1 MVADPVLYGVFAVVV
16 IALLAVDLLVVH
28 RDPHAVTIRE
38 AGIWTGI
45 WIGVSVIFGLLI
57 PLVHD
62 GEPGASVSAQFF
74 TGYVIEKSLSVD
86 NVFLFL
92 LIFSVLAVPKHLQHR
107 VLFYGVLGA
116 IVMRTILIF
125 AGVALIDRFE
135 WLLYVFGAFLIYAGV
150 RTFLQRDTHPDITH
164 SPIFRRVTKI
174 LPTTDDYRGEH
185 FFVREH
191 GRLLATPLF
200 VVLLLVEFTD
210 LIFAMDSIPAIF
222 AITRD
227 PFIVLTSNIFAIM
240 GLRALYFLL
249 AGVADRLRYLK
260 TGLAIVLV
268 YVGAKLFTENIEAIY
283 HPTPLQ
289 SLAVI
294 AAILTVTVIASLRAA
309 PLPEGIPPAGIGP
322 FGPATTNSPQPEP
335 AAEPTGEQ

>member
-1 MVADPVLYGVFAVVV
+1 MIAEPILYGVFALVV
-16 IALLAVDLLVVH
+16 IVLLAVDLLVVH

-38 AGIWTGI
+38 AATWTGI
-45 WIGVSVIFGLLI
+45 WVAVSVVFGLLI
-57 PLVHD
+57 PLVYD
-62 GEPGASVSAQFF
+62 GGTAGSPTAEFF

-125 AGVALIDRFE
+125 AGVALIERFE
-135 WLLYVFGAFLIYAGV
+135 WLLYVFGAFLISVGI
-150 RTFLQRDTHPDITH
+150 RTFLQRETHPDISS
-164 SPIFRRVTKI
+164 SPIFRRIQRI
-174 LPTTDDYRGEH
+174 LPTTDDYRGEK
-185 FFVREH
+185 FFVREN

-200 VVLLLVEFTD
+200 VVLVLVEFTD

-260 TGLAIVLV
+260 AGLAIILV
-268 YVGAKLFTENIEAIY
+268 YVGVKLFTENIEGIY
-283 HPTPLQ
+283 HPSPLQ

-294 AAILTVTVIASLRAA
+294 GLVLTVTVVASLRAA
-309 PLPEGIPPAGIGP
+309 PLPEGVPPAGIGP
-322 FGPATTNSPQPEP
+322 FGPAASDTPPP
-335 AAEPTGEQ
+335 PPTKPRS